1 MSHKDI
7 DVLILI
13 SHFFIGNLLY
23 KILDFYSD
31 NLVRRPCIKFNKFLL
46 VYITIAYP
54 PSLPL
59 DDHGPDMFDLDGID
73 HCLDPDCTVLHG
85 TSYVPV
91 PRS

>member
-31 NLVRRPCIKFNKFLL
+31 NNPGSPTM
-46 VYITIAYP
+46 Y
-54 PSLPL
+54 
-59 DDHGPDMFDLDGID
+59 
-73 HCLDPDCTVLHG
+73 
-85 TSYVPV
+85 
-91 PRS
+91 